1 MAPASTVL
9 CLALLGLAAAAGP
22 YGSSHSSSQYGARRP
37 GSTYG
42 APSYKS
48 YTPPTPNKG
57 YGAPKPSA
65 SYGAPKYDNAYQAP
79 KYDGGYDTPKYDSGY
94 QAPKY
99 DGGYDTPKYD
109 NGYQTPKY
117 DSGYGARPV
126 AAVRVQPGAGQRGG
140 FGPSFGGQ
148 RPKPV
153 QRFQQPSQPFPPQGG
168 RGGLY
173 VSWENPRHSG
183 GQYTWDQAAGECRQL
198 GLRLV
203 SLTSPQKEQEINRRL
218 PRGGRKV
225 EFYWTSGQR
234 LSEGGQFVWND
245 GARTPVCNRG
255 QGCYQNWGP
264 TGGAGFPQP
273 DNREG
278 RENCLAVLNEFYPGE
293 GIVWHDIG
301 CHHRKHFVCE

>member
-1 MAPASTVL
+1 MAPWSSVI
-9 CLALLGLAAAAGP
+9 CLALLGLATASGP
-22 YGSSHSSSQYGARRP
+22 QNGSPPSSSYQVPKLSSSYGV
-37 GSTYG
+37 
-42 APSYKS
+42 
-48 YTPPTPNKG
+48 PTPV
-57 YGAPKPSA
+57 
-65 SYGAPKYDNAYQAP
+65 Q
-79 KYDGGYDTPKYDSGY
+79 
-94 QAPKY
+94 Q
-99 DGGYDTPKYD
+99 
-109 NGYQTPKY
+109 
-117 DSGYGARPV
+117 
-126 AAVRVQPGAGQRGG
+126 VQPA
-140 FGPSFGGQ
+140 
-148 RPKPV
+148 
-153 QRFQQPSQPFPPQGG
+153 QGG
-168 RGGLY
+168 RLY

-264 TGGAGFPQP
+264 TGGAGRPQP

-278 RENCLAVLNEFYPGE
+278 RENCLAILNEFYPGE